1 MRKTS
6 AGLATS
12 MHHAPRKAK
21 NLIMKPKSCKWW
33 REGESNPR
41 LGDYEP
47 PVLPLNYP
55 AILNF

>member
-12 MHHAPRKAK
+12 MHHAPRKAYE
-21 NLIMKPKSCKWW
+21 IIYEESRKWW

-41 LGDYEP
+41 LGDYET

-55 AILNF
+55 AKP